1 MGASAATGSGDS
13 GGSGPS
19 EHLVPAT
26 LEQLFVERYAP
37 MVRLAHLLTGSN
49 AVAEDL
55 VQDSFA
61 RVQRVWARIDDPVP
75 YLRATV
81 VNATRSWHRSRRR
94 EQRRLHA
101 VATADVEMEL
111 GARELLD
118 AVGGLPSGQRTA
130 LVLRFYEG
138 MSEAQIA
145 QAMGCRPGTVKSHVH
160 RGLAA
165 LREVIE
171 R

>member
-1 MGASAATGSGDS
+1 MSGTQTETA
-13 GGSGPS
+13 GPDGQ
-19 EHLVPAT
+19 VPAT
-26 LEQLFVERYAP
+26 LEQLFVERYAT

-55 VQDSFA
+55 VQDAFA
-61 RVQRVWARIDDPVP
+61 RLQRAWGRVDDPVP
-75 YLRATV
+75 YLRTSV
-81 VNATRSWHRSRRR
+81 VNACRSWHRSRRR
-94 EQRRLHA
+94 EQRRLRA
-101 VATADVEMEL
+101 VATVAEDVPL
-111 GARELLD
+111 AARELLD
-118 AVGGLPSGQRTA
+118 AVDRLPAGQRTA

-138 MSEAQIA
+138 LTEAQIA
-145 QAMGCRPGTVKSHVH
+145 EAMGCRPGTVKSHVH